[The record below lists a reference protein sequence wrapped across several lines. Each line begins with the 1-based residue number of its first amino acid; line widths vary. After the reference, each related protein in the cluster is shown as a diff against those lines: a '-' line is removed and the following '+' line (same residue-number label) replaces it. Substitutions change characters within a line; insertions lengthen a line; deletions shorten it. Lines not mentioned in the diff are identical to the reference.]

1 MIDKS
6 IRQHYEI
13 QGGKRRRFLHGSQG
27 AAAST
32 GRTSSPS
39 TSGGGG
45 GEGWQTYAISTP
57 APVVTTAVAP
67 PSILSRPTPTVTT
80 APITR
85 DVIPVAPT
93 ITKRPTEMLDIA
105 GDIEA
110 QQKLQED
117 IQESQRTGAYAKE
130 LGLPSIKRDVI
141 PSPIINPFEET
152 EKAGK
157 LVDLT
162 DLRDD
167 AKTQHLRD
175 ISTEAT
181 KTWNKK
187 TTREK
192 EEQQERWDTAQAKFK
207 STKEGGFWKTLG
219 NVALAILAPA
229 LLPAKLA
236 SVYKI
241 GNMAYSASKYAKK
254 LGLTKYDLPEL
265 LKDKNVIAEG
275 IAKMTGKT
283 DTSDD
288 LSDIEEQMAFA
299 PGSKKDKKLKA
310 LHGERQGV
318 LELQNQGLDITFDPK
333 KEKEYQE
340 LLKEDKEQTTEPKT
354 ILTAAHGGRIDS
366 PLTGRSRYI

>member
-6 IRQHYEI
+6 IRANYDI
-13 QGGKRRRFLHGSQG
+13 KNRRRYFTG
-27 AAAST
+27 AF
-32 GRTSSPS
+32 
-39 TSGGGG
+39 GGGG
-45 GEGWQTYAISTP
+45 GRGRDPGPSGPPCGGDRQMTYSAP
-57 APVVTTAVAP
+57 APVTTAKAP

-105 GDIEA
+105 GDIKA
-110 QQKLQED
+110 QEKLQED
-117 IQESQRTGAYAKE
+117 IRESQRTGAYAKE

-141 PSPIINPFEET
+141 PPPIINPFEET
-152 EKAGK
+152 EEAGK
-157 LVDLT
+157 LVDLG
-162 DLRDD
+162 DD

-288 LSDIEEQMAFA
+288 LSDIEEQIAFK
-299 PGSKKDKKLKA
+299 PGSRKDKRLRT
-310 LHGERQGV
+310 LHNQKTEGLFWNE
-318 LELQNQGLDITFDPK
+318 QNQ
-333 KEKEYQE
+333 KEYEQ
-340 LLKEDKEQTTEPKT
+340 LLKEDAEQTEYPKSVT
-354 ILTAAHGGRIDS
+354 VAHGGRIDG
-366 PLTGRSRYI
+366 PLIGRSRDI